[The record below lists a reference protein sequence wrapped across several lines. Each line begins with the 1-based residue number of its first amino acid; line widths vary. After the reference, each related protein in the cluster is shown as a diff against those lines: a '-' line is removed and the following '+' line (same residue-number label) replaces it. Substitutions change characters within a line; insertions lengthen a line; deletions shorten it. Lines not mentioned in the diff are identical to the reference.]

1 MKNEI
6 DLACIERFA
15 DVFLNK
21 FESRV
26 ISKMG
31 EILKPPG
38 EQVVDNHDAPA
49 FANQGIAQMG
59 AEKPGASKDDY
70 LHGAR
75 GWVHYLAIQA
85 AFRASPGRPPLMSEK
100 CCL

>member
-6 DLACIERFA
+6 DFACIERFA
-15 DVFLNK
+15 DVLLNK

-38 EQVVDNHDAPA
+38 KQVVDNHNAPA
-49 FANQGIAQMG
+49 FADQGIAQMG
-59 AEKPGASKDDY
+59 AEKAGASR
-70 LHGAR
+70 H
-75 GWVHYLAIQA
+75 Q
-85 AFRASPGRPPLMSEK
+85 RAL
-100 CCL
+100 L